1 LAEQALAMV
10 HHIRRAFLERV
21 GLLEW
26 MDDETKLAA
35 KEKALAMTEFIG
47 FPDWFANSTAL
58 NHYYE
63 GVSCL
68 LNISRGENSSLFLVG
83 LFDQEFSINERDA
96 EGTVLIGLA
105 SERANSR

>member
-1 LAEQALAMV
+1 MV

-21 GLLEW
+21 GRLEW

-35 KEKALAMTEFIG
+35 TEKALTMTEFIG

-68 LNISRGENSSLFLVG
+68 INILVTRK
-83 LFDQEFSINERDA
+83 I
-96 EGTVLIGLA
+96 
-105 SERANSR
+105 